1 MQRIYYKEILS
12 MLSILSIKYALCIET
27 LWNYYV
33 SFVDLKY
40 LPLGII
46 KCIFRKDS

>member
-1 MQRIYYKEILS
+1 

-40 LPLGII
+40 LPCNLLEITGIQLLGN
-46 KCIFRKDS
+46 